1 LKPIILN
8 IDTDSRVRS
17 RIERAQK
24 DFWPVAA
31 GSRWIDHLEA
41 AMANIDANKAKSTV
55 FIGGLAQTVDEA
67 VLVQAF
73 SPFGP
78 FLFSPLSKI

>member
-1 LKPIILN
+1 
-8 IDTDSRVRS
+8 
-17 RIERAQK
+17 
-24 DFWPVAA
+24 
-31 GSRWIDHLEA
+31 
-41 AMANIDANKAKSTV
+41 MANIDANKAKSTV